1 MAKSPV
7 ARLADYIES
16 RLGQAASRAPDVR
29 KLHLGCGDKHLPGFF
44 HVDLAPLPHIDHVGR
59 VERLDFIDSDAVEL
73 VYACHVLEH
82 FGRAE
87 IPNVL
92 TEWHR
97 ILEPGGA
104 LRLAVPDF
112 ATCAAIY
119 YEEGLQ
125 DGLTGLIG
133 LVSGGQRDS
142 HDYHHMIFDEPLLAD
157 LLHQAGFREV
167 RRSDWRD
174 TEHSHIDDYSQAY
187 LPHLDKENGRLMS
200 LNLEAV
206 K

>member
-1 MAKSPV
+1 MARSPV
-7 ARLADYIES
+7 ARLADYVES
-16 RLGQAASRAPDVR
+16 RLGRAASHAPDVR
-29 KLHLGCGDKHLPGFF
+29 KLHLGCGKKHLPGFF
-44 HVDLAPLPHIDHVGR
+44 HIDLAPLPHIDHVGR
-59 VERLDFIDSDAVEL
+59 VERLDFIDGEAVEL
-73 VYACHVLEH
+73 IYACHVLEH
-82 FGRAE
+82 FGRFEVAD
-87 IPNVL
+87 VL
-92 TEWHR
+92 AEWHR
-97 ILEPGGA
+97 VLKPGGV

-119 YEEGLQ
+119 YEEGLK

-142 HDYHHMIFDEPLLAD
+142 HDYHYMIFDEPLLTG
-157 LLHQAGFREV
+157 LLHDAGFRKV
-167 RRSDWRD
+167 HRWDWRE